1 MPAVEMRLLASMFS
15 WCECEKVCCLVDQSP
30 MKRCELSLMR
40 IHLIAVG
47 GSAMHNFALALA
59 DAGHHVTGSDD
70 QIFEPSRG
78 RLKAAGLLPTEEGW
92 DPERITPDLDVV
104 ILGMHAR
111 TDNPELE
118 RAQALGLRI
127 QSYPEFLRFATESK
141 KRMVVAG
148 SHGKTTI
155 TSMILHALHR
165 EGRPTDLMVGAQ
177 LEGFDRMVDLQDA
190 HEWAV
195 IEGDEYLSSPVDL
208 RPKFLW
214 YGPHVTVVTGIA
226 WDHVNVFPTEENY
239 IAQFE
244 AYLQT
249 VQPEG
254 TVIHCTEDDTLN
266 EVVGRVKAIRSDI
279 HWVGYETP
287 HHGPTPKGSVVTFQ
301 EGHEIQLAL
310 LGAHNMQNLAA
321 ARACC
326 TAMGLSEK
334 AFDQHMQDFTGA
346 ARRLEVMHE
355 DLDCAFVA
363 FRDFAHAPSKL
374 KATQA
379 SVVGQF
385 PSRGVTAV
393 FELHTFS
400 SLSKAFIPQYKD
412 AMNAVDH
419 AIVYFD
425 PEVVRHKRLP
435 ELSAEFVQGAFGRD
449 TLEVITDRDVLAR
462 RLASVPREQHVLL
475 MMSSGRFGG
484 VEFSPNP
491 RPVTS

>member
-1 MPAVEMRLLASMFS
+1 
-15 WCECEKVCCLVDQSP
+15 
-30 MKRCELSLMR
+30 MKRCELAFMR

-78 RLKAAGLLPTEEGW
+78 RLQAAGLLPDTEGW
-92 DPERITPDLDVV
+92 DAARITPDLDVV

-111 TDNPELE
+111 TDNPELK
-118 RAQALGLRI
+118 RAQELGLRI

-141 KRMVVAG
+141 QRMVVAG
-148 SHGKTTI
+148 SHGKTTV
-155 TSMILHALHR
+155 TSMILHALHKS
-165 EGRPTDLMVGAQ
+165 GRKTDLMVGAQ
-177 LEGFDRMVDLQDA
+177 LEGFDRMVDLQA
-190 HEWAV
+190 HHEWAV

-214 YGPHVTVVTGIA
+214 YGPHVTVITGIA
-226 WDHVNVFPTEENY
+226 WDHVNVFPTEEDY
-239 IAQFE
+239 ICQFE
-244 AYLQT
+244 AYLDT
-249 VQPEG
+249 VQPKG
-254 TVIHCTEDDTLN
+254 VVIHCTEDDKLQH
-266 EVVGRVKAIRSDI
+266 VVSRVKERRPDIR
-279 HWVGYETP
+279 WVGYHTP
-287 HHGPTPKGSVVTFQ
+287 RHTPTSKGSVVTFDD
-301 EGHEIQLAL
+301 GTALDLAL
-310 LGAHNMQNLAA
+310 LGAHNMQNLSA

-326 TAMGLSEK
+326 QAMGLPTSE
-334 AFDQHMQDFTGA
+334 FDANMVDFTGA
-346 ARRLEVMHE
+346 SRRLEVMHE
-355 DLDCAFVA
+355 DASRDFVA

-385 PSRGVTAV
+385 PSREVTAV

-400 SLSKAFIPQYKD
+400 SLNETFIPQYKD
-412 AMNAVDH
+412 AMNAVNH

-425 PEVVRHKRLP
+425 PDVVRHKRLP
-435 ELSAEFVQGAFGRD
+435 ELHASFVKEAFGRE
-449 TLEVITDRDVLAR
+449 TLEVITDTDALAQ
-462 RLASVPREQHVLL
+462 RLADVPTENHVLL

-484 VEFSPNP
+484 VEFSPAP